1 MGTGEDKEPLDV
13 QTVVERL
20 NAALPLQFRSAVAYT
35 VAAGSVTGFA
45 YTPLGPQLWTFAEAE
60 LEDAR
65 RLVEKVVALGGTPS
79 TLVAAVV
86 HHPEPAE
93 TIAWLIEVESE
104 VVEKLQDVIPATG
117 QTGASEALEHRL
129 EHLIMRKQE
138 QIDTLERA
146 RRG

>member
-13 QTVVERL
+13 ETVIERL
-20 NAALPLQFRSAVAYT
+20 NEALPLQFRSAVAYT

-45 YTPLGPQLWTFAEAE
+45 YTPLGPQLWTFAAAE

-65 RLVEKVVALGGTPS
+65 RLVEKVVALGGEPS
-79 TLVAAVV
+79 TAVAEVL
-86 HHPEPAE
+86 HHPEPPE
-93 TIAWLIEVESE
+93 TIAWLIEVERE
-104 VVEKLQDVIPATG
+104 VVGKLQDVIPATG

-146 RRG
+146 HRG

>member
-13 QTVVERL
+13 ETVIERL
-20 NAALPLQFRSAVAYT
+20 NVALPLQFRSAVAYT
-35 VAAGSVTGFA
+35 VAAGALTGFTYA
-45 YTPLGPQLWTFAEAE
+45 PFGDQLWSFAAAE

-65 RLVEKVVALGGTPS
+65 HMVEKVVALGGTPAAA
-79 TLVAAVV
+79 VAEVV
-86 HHPEPAE
+86 HHPDPPEA
-93 TIAWLIEVESE
+93 IAWLIEIETE
-104 VVEKLQDVIPATG
+104 AVEKLQDVIPATG

>member
-1 MGTGEDKEPLDV
+1 MGTGDDKEPMDV
-13 QTVVERL
+13 EAVIDRL
-20 NAALPLQFRSAVAYT
+20 NEALPLQFRSAVAYT
-35 VAAGSVTGFA
+35 VAAGAVTGWQFA
-45 YTPLGPQLWTFAEAE
+45 PLGPQLWSFAAAE

-65 RLVEKVVALGGTPS
+65 KLVEKLVALGGTP
-79 TLVAAVV
+79 TTEVAEVV
-86 HHPEPAE
+86 HHPEAPAA
-93 TIAWLIEVESE
+93 IGWLVEVETE
-104 VVEKLQDVIPATG
+104 VVEKLQDIIPATG

>member
-13 QTVVERL
+13 ETVVERL
-20 NAALPLQFRSAVAYT
+20 NEALPLQFRSAVAYT
-35 VAAGSVTGFA
+35 VAAGAVTGFT
-45 YTPLGPQLWTFAEAE
+45 YTPLGPQLWTFAAAE

-65 RLVEKVVALGGTPS
+65 RLVEKVVALGGAPS
-79 TLVAAVV
+79 ARVAEVV

-93 TIAWLIEVESE
+93 TIAWLIEVETE

-117 QTGASEALEHRL
+117 QTGPSEALEHRL

-146 RRG
+146 RGG

>member
-129 EHLIMRKQE
+129 EHLIMREQE